1 MVANAA
7 MPRASGGILQL
18 ALGIVFKRIL
28 VVCVGNICR
37 SPTAE
42 YLLRH
47 RLSSAGA
54 SIESA
59 GLGALVGK
67 PMDATAMQLLS
78 EHGVDAS
85 AHQAR
90 QLTPTMLREADLV
103 LAMERDHVARMM
115 RMAPEA
121 SGKVMLLD
129 RWVQGEDVADPY
141 RQSREAFEHV
151 YEMIERAVSAW
162 LPYLRDS

>member
-1 MVANAA
+1 M
-7 MPRASGGILQL
+7 
-18 ALGIVFKRIL
+18 FKRIL

-42 YLLRH
+42 YLFRH
-47 RLSSAGA
+47 HLSSAGI

-59 GLGALVGK
+59 GLGALIGK

-78 EHGVDAS
+78 EHGVDAG
-85 AHQAR
+85 AHEAR
-90 QLTPTMLREADLV
+90 QLTLAMLREADLV
-103 LAMERDHVARMM
+103 LAMERDHVASMM

-129 RWVQGEDVADPY
+129 RWVRGGDVADPY
-141 RQSREAFEHV
+141 RKSREAFEQV

-162 LPYLRDS
+162 LPYLGTP